1 MANLIRKIATLLL
14 IAAATL
20 TAGAPPSM
28 AGDAEIARLEQL
40 FRAPDSAETLF
51 APSFLAAVPA
61 AKVRDIVAELTK
73 TVGQPV
79 AITEDGNGY
88 SVETATHV
96 IDTEVTLDA
105 EGRIAGLLFQAPV
118 ALTTSLTETFDKFA
132 TLAPTVSFLAETDG
146 KTLAAKDADTP
157 LAVGSAFKLG
167 VLKVLVGDIAAGR
180 RHWDDVA
187 RLEAG
192 DLSLPSGDM
201 RLYPVGSPVTL
212 HTLAAEM
219 ISKSDNTATD
229 TLIRLV
235 GADRV
240 AGALGIDTVL
250 TTRAFFQLKADQP
263 LADAYAKGSAGER
276 AAIVA
281 QLAGRDLPEIHAA
294 SSPYQPDVEW
304 TIPARQLCHLALEL
318 SDTDVFAIN
327 PGPIRTGEWKRIA
340 FKGGSEL
347 GVLNLTAALI
357 GEDGRHHC
365 LSVTL
370 NGDKEIDETAA
381 AGLFARAASQL
392 AAAK

>member
-1 MANLIRKIATLLL
+1 
-14 IAAATL
+14 
-20 TAGAPPSM
+20 M

-61 AKVRDIVAELTK
+61 VKVREIVAELTK
-73 TVGQPV
+73 AVGQPV

-88 SVETATHV
+88 AVETATHV

-118 ALTTSLTETFDKFA
+118 ALTASLTETFDKLA
-132 TLAPTVSFLAETDG
+132 TLSPTVSFLAETDG

-187 RLEAG
+187 RLEVG

-229 TLIRLV
+229 ALIRLV

-250 TTRAFFQLKADQP
+250 TTRAFFQLKADKP

-294 SSPYQPDVEW
+294 STPYQPDVEW
-304 TIPARQLCHLALEL
+304 MIPARQLCHLALEL
-318 SDTDVFAIN
+318 SDADVFAIN
-327 PGPIRTGEWKRIA
+327 PGPIRTGAWKRIA

-357 GEDGRHHC
+357 GEDGRRHC